1 MAGYKVPQDVEADDK
16 LIGPFSFRQFI
27 YLIVV
32 AVGILLAWFLGQI
45 FIGLILIPMPFIIFF
60 GALALPLRKD
70 QPMEIYLVA
79 VVRFFFKP
87 RLRLW
92 KPEGQVNLVTIVAPH
107 TEEVNLTKD
116 FTSDEAQARL
126 SYLSKVIDTQ
136 GWAARGV
143 NVSDTAMASLNDDIT
158 AEANTID
165 DMLDD
170 TIGIGRQFN
179 SLIEEQDEIRRQTIT
194 QNFQSAMSQ
203 PPTINPPVVAQEP
216 AVSTDNPLTPPSLT
230 SPNLETMSMTAT
242 DEPQVAPVFQ
252 NEPLSLPQSMTITP
266 KPASAYVRQ
275 PEPVTEPII
284 EQPPIEAPNASSIPP
299 SPDIMNLANNHNL
312 SISGIAHEAHRLQD
326 ESDEVVVRLR

>member
-1 MAGYKVPQDVEADDK
+1 MAVYKVPQDVEADDK

-32 AVGILLAWFLGQI
+32 AIGIALAWFLGKI
-45 FIGLILIPMPFIIFF
+45 FIGLILIPLPFILFF

-79 VVRFFFKP
+79 VVQFYFKP

-92 KPEGQVNLVTIVAPH
+92 QPEGQVNLVTITVPH
-107 TEEVNLTKD
+107 TEETSLTKN

-126 SYLSKVIDTQ
+126 AYLSDVIDTQ

-143 NVSDTAMASLNDDIT
+143 NVSDTAMASLNDNVT
-158 AEANTID
+158 AEASTID

-179 SLIEEQDEIRRQTIT
+179 SLIEEQDEIRKQQIT
-194 QNFQSAMSQ
+194 QNFQTAMSQ
-203 PPTINPPVVAQEP
+203 PQQASSTAALPPQYQPFE
-216 AVSTDNPLTPPSLT
+216 STSTGSNPLPPPPPGAPADISSYQMSATTPHS
-230 SPNLETMSMTAT
+230 A
-242 DEPQVAPVFQ
+242 
-252 NEPLSLPQSMTITP
+252 
-266 KPASAYVRQ
+266 ASYVRAPQ
-275 PEPVTEPII
+275 PLTEQAQTQVTVPVANTSR
-284 EQPPIEAPNASSIPP
+284 NASDLPP

-312 SISGIAHEAHRLQD
+312 SISGIANEARRLQED
-326 ESDEVVVRLR
+326 NAEVVIKLH